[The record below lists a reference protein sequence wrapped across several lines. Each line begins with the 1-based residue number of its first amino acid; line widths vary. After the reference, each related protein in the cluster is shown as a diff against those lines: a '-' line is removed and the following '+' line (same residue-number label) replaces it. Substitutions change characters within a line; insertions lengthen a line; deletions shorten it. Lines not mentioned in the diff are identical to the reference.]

1 MAKDEWKF
9 GLVEEMN
16 LERFEKYLSDS
27 RGASEVTIQAYVRDV
42 KYFEVYLKN
51 KDIDGAEQAKS
62 SDIAAYLMDLKE
74 SGKSNSTINR
84 KLAAIRAIYKFF
96 ISEKIVDTNPT
107 TDLKASKI
115 QRRHIEYL
123 TVEEVEKILEM
134 PDETL
139 KGKRDKAIL
148 EVMYATGVRV
158 NEIVAADV
166 EDVNLRIGF
175 FTCKGAIGKAR
186 IVPLGMMARRALED
200 YLDDARDMLVKNNTG
215 EKALFVNFTGGR
227 MTRQGLWKILKNYSE
242 KANLGDRF
250 TPHILR
256 NSFAVHMVQ
265 NGADLRSLQ
274 ELLGHE
280 DVTATQ
286 IYMYFTKNIIK
297 DVYDKTH
304 PRA

>member
-1 MAKDEWKF
+1 
-9 GLVEEMN
+9 MN

-96 ISEKIVDTNPT
+96 ISEKIVNTNPT

-139 KGKRDKAIL
+139 K
-148 EVMYATGVRV
+148 V
-158 NEIVAADV
+158 NEIVAAEV

-286 IYMYFTKNIIK
+286 IYMYVTKNRIK

>member
-1 MAKDEWKF
+1 
-9 GLVEEMN
+9 
-16 LERFEKYLSDS
+16 
-27 RGASEVTIQAYVRDV
+27 
-42 KYFEVYLKN
+42 
-51 KDIDGAEQAKS
+51 
-62 SDIAAYLMDLKE
+62 
-74 SGKSNSTINR
+74 
-84 KLAAIRAIYKFF
+84 
-96 ISEKIVDTNPT
+96 
-107 TDLKASKI
+107 
-115 QRRHIEYL
+115 
-123 TVEEVEKILEM
+123 
-134 PDETL
+134 
-139 KGKRDKAIL
+139 
-148 EVMYATGVRV
+148 
-158 NEIVAADV
+158 
-166 EDVNLRIGF
+166 
-175 FTCKGAIGKAR
+175 
-186 IVPLGMMARRALED
+186 
-200 YLDDARDMLVKNNTG
+200 MLVKNNTG

-286 IYMYFTKNIIK
+286 IYMYVTKNRIK